1 MPVVKM
7 SVLIDKNG
15 KELAKWEGHCDP
27 KELKRT
33 IKQCVRMGGK
43 IVVSWS

>member
-1 MPVVKM
+1 MPIKTNT
-7 SVLIDKNG
+7 LKDKRG
-15 KELAKWEGHCDP
+15 KELAKWEGRYDP

-43 IVVSWS
+43 VCVSWS

>member
-1 MPVVKM
+1 VPIKTNI
-7 SVLIDKNG
+7 LKDKRG
-15 KELAKWEGHCDP
+15 KELAKWEGYRDP